1 MSKMRS
7 RQMQVRITST
17 SRSLSGGTWYVGTV
31 GRYHFEAL
39 VFAEPSQYGIDGGQ
53 VSKLCL
59 LDGPRKQGGRELA
72 CYERGWELRPEDA
85 SQALGVDWHETHQ
98 AIDQVVA
105 EVSRRERERYWTETK
120 G

>member
-1 MSKMRS
+1 
-7 RQMQVRITST
+7 MQVRITST

-72 CYERGWELRPEDA
+72 CYERGWQLRPQEA
-85 SQALGVDWHETHQ
+85 ARALAVDWREVGT
-98 AIDQVVA
+98 AIGHVVV
-105 EVSRRERERYWTETK
+105 EVSQREREGYRKETK